1 MYLKNENALKL
12 LYQELNKMHG
22 LYQIYVVITIVG
34 NLVLRVAIAG
44 TDHWL
49 YF

>member
-12 LYQELNKMHG
+12 LYQEQIHG